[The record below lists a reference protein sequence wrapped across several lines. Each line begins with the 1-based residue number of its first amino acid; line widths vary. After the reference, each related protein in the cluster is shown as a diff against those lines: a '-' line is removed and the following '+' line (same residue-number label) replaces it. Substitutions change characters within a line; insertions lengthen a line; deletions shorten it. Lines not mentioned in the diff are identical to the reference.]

1 MRFLLKLLFLL
12 VILVVLYT
20 LFANWKVGNPW
31 TKDALVNQLG
41 VTLGIVEYQSQVIK
55 GVATQETSKVL
66 GEMTK
71 RMGYQPIWQAISGTL
86 SDEAQ
91 AVPYNICKPIVE
103 GYESN

>member
-1 MRFLLKLLFLL
+1 MRFLLKLFFL
-12 VILVVLYT
+12 VTILVTLYT

-31 TKDALVNQLG
+31 TREALTNQLG
-41 VTLGIVEYQSQVIK
+41 VTLGIVEYQSQVI
-55 GVATQETSKVL
+55 GDVASQETSKVL

-91 AVPYNICKPIVE
+91 AIPYNVCKPIINN
-103 GYESN
+103 YESK